1 MLRSMAVSRYPYKLM
16 EMEFVRS
23 DDMSI
28 REIGRRHGIPAERIS
43 SVHEWA
49 RKHGW
54 EEKRLERQHRTS
66 DKTLEAL
73 AELEA
78 KRRLREA
85 QVFDNFID
93 LVDEAITKVRTDIF
107 ATKQVKGTDGAMVD
121 EPVMRLRPKE
131 ITELIDSVVPIFG
144 RQMSGS
150 EALPSGSSGGFIQI
164 TAGGDTAT
172 GLELLERLRA
182 SASRDGTGRAEPRRV
197 TGSALPTAPDGGQDQ
212 LT

>member
-1 MLRSMAVSRYPYKLM
+1 MAVSRYPYKLM
-16 EMEFVRS
+16 EVEFVKS
-23 DDMSI
+23 DDLSI

-93 LVDEAITKVRTDIF
+93 LVDEAITKVRSDIF
-107 ATKQVKGTDGAMVD
+107 ATKQVKGVDGNMVE

-131 ITELIDSVVPIFG
+131 ITDLIDSVSTVFG
-144 RQMSGS
+144 RQSAGG
-150 EALPSGSSGGFIQI
+150 EALPSGSGNGFIQI

-182 SASRDGTGRAEPRRV
+182 SAAGDGAARPEPRRV
-197 TGSALPTAPDGGQDQ
+197 TSSALPTAPDGSQDQ
-212 LT
+212 LA